1 DRQLFRPCSP
11 PHFQVLPAIGPMY
24 CCNSTATA
32 TAIETDR
39 ARMQLLLIGE
49 SSEDADYHRNLLER
63 NGDCHINQHH
73 RRARKLRANAYATLP
88 TTCRFA
94 THSSLPVKA
103 RFYA

>member
-1 DRQLFRPCSP
+1 
-11 PHFQVLPAIGPMY
+11 MY

-73 RRARKLRANAYATLP
+73 R
-88 TTCRFA
+88 
-94 THSSLPVKA
+94 
-103 RFYA
+103 